1 MSMNIQCFSLGPFQ
15 TNCYV
20 VAGDQHCWIVDPGME
35 PKPLLDWLEDSGLK
49 PQAIL
54 LTHGHVDHIA
64 GIPAVKDRYPDLP
77 VKIHKH
83 EAHFLTD
90 PMENLSGLFGQP
102 VVLDE
107 ADEIWTGPL
116 QVELAGVEFELIE
129 TPGHSPGGV
138 TFHAA
143 SHALAIV
150 GDTLFN
156 GSIGRYDFPHSD
168 EQTLFHSIRQ
178 KLYALPD
185 DTTVLPG
192 HGEATTIGKEKQSN
206 PFVRE

>member
-1 MSMNIQCFSLGPFQ
+1 MSINIQCFALGPFQ

-20 VAGDQHCWIVDPGME
+20 VADDQCCWIIDPGME
-35 PKPLLDWLEDSGLK
+35 PKPLLDWLADCGLQ

-64 GIPAVKDRYPDLP
+64 GIPAVKGRYPNLP

-90 PMENLSGLFGQP
+90 PMENLSGPFGQP

-107 ADEIWTGPL
+107 ADEIWTGPI

-138 TFHAA
+138 TFFAP
-143 SHALAIV
+143 SQEIAIV

-168 EQTLFHSIRQ
+168 EQALFHSIRQ

-192 HGEATTIGKEKQSN
+192 HGEATTIGKEKRSN
-206 PFVRE
+206 PFVRA

>member
-1 MSMNIQCFSLGPFQ
+1 MPINIQCFALGPFQ

-20 VAGDQHCWIVDPGME
+20 VADDRQCWIIDPGME
-35 PKPLLDWLEDSGLK
+35 PKPLLDWLEDSGLQ

-64 GIPAVKDRYPDLP
+64 GIPAVKDHYPNLP
-77 VKIHKH
+77 VKIHTH

-90 PMENLSGLFGQP
+90 PMENLSGPFGQP

-116 QVELAGVEFELIE
+116 QVDLAGVEFELIE

-138 TFHAA
+138 TFYAA

-168 EQTLFHSIRQ
+168 EQALFHSIRQ

-192 HGEATTIGKEKQSN
+192 HGETTTIGKEKRSN